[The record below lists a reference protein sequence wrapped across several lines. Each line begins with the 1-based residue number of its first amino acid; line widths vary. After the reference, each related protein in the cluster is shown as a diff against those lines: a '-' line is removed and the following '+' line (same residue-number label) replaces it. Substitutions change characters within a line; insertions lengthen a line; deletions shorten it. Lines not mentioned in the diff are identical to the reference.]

1 MARQGVR
8 LVLYRSE
15 AVGSVDGEERDL
27 VDLRAEESDLGVGG
41 RGEREPPVAGG
52 ELDGG
57 VDEEGGSGR
66 ERDREAEPVGF
77 LDRRVRARRVDWV
90 RVAARLRQE
99 RQQGQRQGRDRES

>member
-1 MARQGVR
+1 M
-8 LVLYRSE
+8 LYRSE
-15 AVGSVDGEERDL
+15 AVGGVDGEERDL
-27 VDLRAEESDLGVGG
+27 VDLGAEESDLGVG

-57 VDEEGGSGR
+57 VDKEGGSGR
-66 ERDREAEPVGF
+66 ERDRETEPVGF

-99 RQQGQRQGRDRES
+99 RQQG